1 MSAQEFPRITPM
13 KPLRILHVTPYAE
26 QAWAYGGIPR
36 IVTAIAREQTQRGH
50 AVTIC
55 TTDARTATERVH
67 ARGGRQGRWQPHES
81 VVGTDGVETRV
92 FPNLSNRLAYHG
104 QLFLPRGLSRYL
116 DAHVREFD
124 VAHLHACRNLP
135 GVIAARHLRRAGVPY
150 VLAPNGTA
158 PRLERRFLAK
168 RVFDAVAG
176 RRVLTGA
183 AAVVAVSDAERRQLA
198 ALGIPPSKVCLV
210 PNPIAL
216 DEFAAPPPR
225 GSFREA
231 EKLGS
236 APVVLFLGKLT
247 PRK

>member
-1 MSAQEFPRITPM
+1 MSAREFPRITPM

-81 VVGTDGVETRV
+81 VVGTDGLETRV
-92 FPNLSNRLAYHG
+92 FPNLSNRLAYHE
-104 QLFLPRGLSRYL
+104 QAFLPLGLSRYL
-116 DAHVREFD
+116 EAHAREFD

-135 GVIAARHLRRAGVPY
+135 GVIAAQHLHRSGVPY

-158 PRLERRFLAK
+158 PRLERRLAAK
-168 RVFDAVAG
+168 RVFDLMFG
-176 RRVLTGA
+176 RRVLDHA
-183 AAVVAVSDAERRQLA
+183 AAVVAVSGAERRQLLS
-198 ALGIPPSKVCLV
+198 LGVPASKIRLA

-216 DEFAAPPPR
+216 DEFPESPAR
-225 GSFREA
+225 GVFRHA
-231 EKLGS
+231 HHLGTG
-236 APVVLFLGKLT
+236 PVD
-247 PRK
+247 